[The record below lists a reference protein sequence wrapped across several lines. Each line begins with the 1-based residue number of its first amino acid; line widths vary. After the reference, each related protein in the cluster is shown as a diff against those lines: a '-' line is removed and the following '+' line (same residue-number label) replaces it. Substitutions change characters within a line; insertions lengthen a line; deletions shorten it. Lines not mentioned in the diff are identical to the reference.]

1 MLRGC
6 MVRIIPI
13 DELSANSGC
22 SPDRL
27 YPAPETLHYA
37 HQFLSDP
44 ACVQS
49 TRQTNME
56 MERRLQEIIP
66 HAPPR
71 VCRRRPQ
78 GRLTAM
84 HKVIG
89 TLNAQRKA
97 TASCPRPLPSI
108 RPSACFAITIFTVFS
123 PGQLTMIRS

>member
-27 YPAPETLHYA
+27 YPAPETLHCA

-49 TRQTNME
+49 ARQTNME
-56 MERRLQEIIP
+56 MERRL
-66 HAPPR
+66 
-71 VCRRRPQ
+71 
-78 GRLTAM
+78 
-84 HKVIG
+84 
-89 TLNAQRKA
+89 
-97 TASCPRPLPSI
+97 
-108 RPSACFAITIFTVFS
+108 
-123 PGQLTMIRS
+123 

>member
-27 YPAPETLHYA
+27 YPAPETLHCT

-49 TRQTNME
+49 ARQTNME
-56 MERRLQEIIP
+56 MECHLQEIIP
-66 HAPPR
+66 HVPPR

-89 TLNAQRKA
+89 TLNAQRRRLHRA
-97 TASCPRPLPSI
+97 LDPFHQCALQPASPSWSLPS
-108 RPSACFAITIFTVFS
+108 SHLDS
-123 PGQLTMIRS
+123 